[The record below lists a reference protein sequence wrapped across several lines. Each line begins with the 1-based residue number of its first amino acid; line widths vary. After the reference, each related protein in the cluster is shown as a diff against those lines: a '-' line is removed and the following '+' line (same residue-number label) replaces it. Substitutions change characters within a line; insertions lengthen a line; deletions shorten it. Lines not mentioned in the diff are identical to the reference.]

1 MLCIK
6 NLSISSVVHNSADR
20 YDEEGENQE
29 EAEEVN

>member
-6 NLSISSVVHNSADR
+6 NLSISSVVHNSTDR
-20 YDEEGENQE
+20 YDEEENRE